1 MRVFSRRL
9 LACGMAAL
17 LAGFAQPA
25 ARAEHTRQWRQA
37 TYEDFDKG
45 TPRGV
50 ALRSDGKLVLAPRF
64 APFADPNAAYLWSL
78 RVDSKGNL
86 YAAGGSNAKVLR
98 FDSKGTATTIFESAE
113 MTAQALALDAADNLY
128 VGTSPDGKVYRITPA
143 GEKKVFFEP
152 KTKYIWALAVDANG
166 TVYVATGDKG
176 EIFAV
181 KPDGSGQVFYSS
193 EETHIR
199 ALALDGRGNL
209 LAGTEPNGLILR
221 ISLADRSN
229 ARQAFVLY
237 ESSKKEVTAL
247 LVDRAGNTF
256 AAAIGEKPRPG
267 QPIPLVVV
275 TQQQAAGGQPIAAGG
290 TMGPAP
296 QGTVFVPFPPM
307 VGSAVYRLAP
317 DGAPEELWSSR
328 DDLVYALE
336 LSPGGK
342 LLLGTGNRGVVIEL
356 EGHGVFSSLV
366 KTASS
371 QVTSLAQGPG
381 GKVYLCT
388 ANPGK
393 IFTLGPDDEPV
404 GTFESQTFDAR
415 MFSQWGRLEWWGE
428 NADSAGKISLYVRSG
443 NTSNAEKNWS
453 PWAGPYSSG
462 RGEKVNCPPARFV
475 QWKAVLR
482 SSSASPPKVSWV
494 SLSYLPKNVAPTV
507 DAIVVQNPGVRVQ
520 GPSVPQQ
527 GPTASQSVP
536 LRMPPPA
543 APASGVSVPPQPERP
558 PQRFEPPPQGFML
571 KGYQAVVWS
580 ARDENDDEL
589 VYTIYYRGE
598 GEKNWRLLKEKLEQ
612 KFYSW
617 DTSTMPDGA
626 YYLKIV
632 ASDAPSNP
640 PEDALMAERESDR
653 FEVDN
658 TPPVIENL
666 RAEPAS
672 PEIRVRF
679 DARDSYSDI
688 ARAEY
693 SLDGGDWMLV
703 FPAGRLTDAPQ
714 ESFELV
720 LRGLAPGEHTIA
732 VRVFDRFENG
742 ATSKVTFSVPAKKR

>member
-1 MRVFSRRL
+1 
-9 LACGMAAL
+9 
-17 LAGFAQPA
+17 
-25 ARAEHTRQWRQA
+25 
-37 TYEDFDKG
+37 
-45 TPRGV
+45 
-50 ALRSDGKLVLAPRF
+50 LV
-64 APFADPNAAYLWSL
+64 
-78 RVDSKGNL
+78 
-86 YAAGGSNAKVLR
+86 
-98 FDSKGTATTIFESAE
+98 I
-113 MTAQALALDAADNLY
+113 
-128 VGTSPDGKVYRITPA
+128 
-143 GEKKVFFEP
+143 
-152 KTKYIWALAVDANG
+152 
-166 TVYVATGDKG
+166 
-176 EIFAV
+176 
-181 KPDGSGQVFYSS
+181 
-193 EETHIR
+193 
-199 ALALDGRGNL
+199 
-209 LAGTEPNGLILR
+209 
-221 ISLADRSN
+221 
-229 ARQAFVLY
+229 
-237 ESSKKEVTAL
+237 
-247 LVDRAGNTF
+247 
-256 AAAIGEKPRPG
+256 
-267 QPIPLVVV
+267 V
-275 TQQQAAGGQPIAAGG
+275 TQQQAAGGQPVAAAG

-296 QGTVFVPFPPM
+296 QGTAFVPFPPM

-328 DDLVYALE
+328 DELVYALE

-415 MFSQWGRLEWWGE
+415 TFSQWGRLEWWGE
-428 NADSAGKISLYVRSG
+428 NADSDGKISLYVRSG

-507 DAIVVQNPGVRVQ
+507 DAIVVQNPGARVQ
-520 GPSVPQQ
+520 GPSAAPA
-527 GPTASQSVP
+527 GPTASQPVQ
-536 LRMPPPA
+536 LRMPP

-558 PQRFEPPPQGFML
+558 PQRFEPPPQGFAQ

-598 GEKNWRLLKEKLEQ
+598 GEKNWKLLKEKLEQ

-640 PEDALMAERESDR
+640 PEDALTAERESDR

-672 PEIRVRF
+672 PEIRIRF

-703 FPAGRLTDAPQ
+703 FPVGRLTDAPQ

-742 ATSKVTFSVPAKKR
+742 ATSKVTFSVAAKKR